1 MTAVAAPTMLHTDTS
16 ASARRDS
23 LRRRLRSGDSV
34 VLPGIYDA
42 LTAVLAENAGFG
54 ALYLTG
60 AGLSNSQLGAPDV
73 GLLSFDMIATQ
84 AMRICAA
91 TTVPLIVD
99 IDTGFG
105 GPTTVMHAVRTLETV
120 GVAGIQIEDQSMP
133 KRCGHFSGKSVIE
146 MGAMQAKIDAAGR
159 ARSDDDFLIIA
170 RTDAVAIH
178 GLEDGLRR
186 ARGYAE
192 AGADVL
198 FVEAPATAE
207 DVRRIP
213 VELPGIPLLINLV
226 PGGVTPDFSV
236 VEAAGMGYQLI
247 LHANL
252 VLRSV
257 MKAAADILGH
267 LHETGESASRG
278 ADFVTWEERQRVV
291 RLEEFD
297 AVEDAVMQRWE
308 TTGKNY
314 RG

>member
-1 MTAVAAPTMLHTDTS
+1 M
-16 ASARRDS
+16 
-23 LRRRLRSGDSV
+23 

-91 TTVPLIVD
+91 TTAPLIVD

-105 GPTTVMHAVRTLETV
+105 GPTTVMHAVRTLETI
-120 GVAGIQIEDQSMP
+120 GVAGIQLEDQSMP
-133 KRCGHFSGKSVIE
+133 KRCGHFSGKDVIE
-146 MGAMQAKIDAAGR
+146 MGAMQAKIDAATR

-170 RTDAVAIH
+170 RTDAVAVH

-198 FVEAPATAE
+198 FVEAPASAE

-213 VELPGIPLLINLV
+213 TALPGIPLLINVV

-236 VEAAGMGYQLI
+236 AEVAGMGYQLI

-257 MKAAADILGH
+257 MKATADILGH
-267 LHETGESASRG
+267 LHATGESASREG
-278 ADFVTWEERQRVV
+278 AFVTWEERQRVV
-291 RLEEFD
+291 RLAEFD
-297 AVEDAVMQRWE
+297 AVEDAVTQRWE
-308 TTGKNY
+308 TVRNHA

>member
-1 MTAVAAPTMLHTDTS
+1 MTRSSLPPVLHTDTS
-16 ASARRDS
+16 ASARRAA
-23 LRRRLRSGDSV
+23 LRQRVRNGDPV

-42 LTAVLAENAGFG
+42 LTAVLAENAGFD

-73 GLLSFDMIATQ
+73 GLLSFDMIVTQ

-91 TTVPLIVD
+91 TTVPLVVD

-105 GPTTVMHAVRTLETV
+105 GPTTVMHVVRTLEAI
-120 GVAGIQIEDQSMP
+120 GVAGIQLEDQSMP
-133 KRCGHFSGKSVIE
+133 KRCGHFGGKDVIG
-146 MGAMQAKIDAAGR
+146 MGVMQAKIDAATR
-159 ARSDDDFLIIA
+159 ARADDDFLVVA
-170 RTDAVAIH
+170 RTDAVAVH
-178 GLEDGLRR
+178 GIEDALRR

-198 FVEAPATAE
+198 FVEAPASAD
-207 DVRRIP
+207 DVRRVP
-213 VELPGIPLLINLV
+213 TALPGIPLLINVV

-236 VEAAGMGYQLI
+236 AELAGMGYQLI

-267 LHETGESASRG
+267 LHATGESASRG
-278 ADFVTWEERQRVV
+278 SDFVTWDERQRLV
-291 RLEEFD
+291 RLAEFD
-297 AVEDAVMQRWE
+297 AAENAVTKRWE
-308 TTGKNY
+308 TVGDHA
-314 RG
+314 R

>member
-1 MTAVAAPTMLHTDTS
+1 MTTVPPPPLLRVGTS
-16 ASARRDS
+16 VQARRAA
-23 LRRRLRSGDSV
+23 LRRQVAEGSTV

-42 LTAVLAENAGFG
+42 LTAVLAENAGFD

-91 TTVPLIVD
+91 TTSPLIVD

-105 GPTTVMHAVRTLETV
+105 GPASVMHAVRTLETV
-120 GVAGIQIEDQSMP
+120 GVAGVQIEDQLMP
-133 KRCGHFSGKSVIE
+133 KRCGHFSGKAVVS
-146 MGAMQAKIDAAGR
+146 MGAMQAKIDAAVR
-159 ARSDDDFLIIA
+159 ARSDQDFLIIA
-170 RTDAVAIH
+170 RTDAVAVN
-178 GLEDGLRR
+178 GLQDGLRR

-198 FVEAPATAE
+198 FVEAPATAS
-207 DVRRIP
+207 DVMQIP
-213 VELPGIPLLINLV
+213 GELPGVPLLINLV
-226 PGGVTPDFSV
+226 PGGVTPDFTV
-236 VEAAGMGYQLI
+236 GEVAGMGYQFV

-257 MKAAADILGH
+257 MTAAADILQH
-267 LHETGESASRG
+267 LRATGESSSRVG
-278 ADFVTWEERQRVV
+278 DFVSWEERQRVV
-291 RLEEFD
+291 RLDEFD
-297 AVEDAVMQRWE
+297 ALEDVVTQRWE
-308 TTGKNY
+308 TVEVDT

>member
-1 MTAVAAPTMLHTDTS
+1 M
-16 ASARRDS
+16 
-23 LRRRLRSGDSV
+23 

-91 TTVPLIVD
+91 TTAPLIVD

-105 GPTTVMHAVRTLETV
+105 GPTTVMHAVRTLETI
-120 GVAGIQIEDQSMP
+120 GVAGIQLEDQSMP
-133 KRCGHFSGKSVIE
+133 KRCGHFSGKDVIE
-146 MGAMQAKIDAAGR
+146 MGAMQAKIDAATR

-170 RTDAVAIH
+170 RTDAVAVH
-178 GLEDGLRR
+178 GLEDALRR

-198 FVEAPATAE
+198 FVEAPASVE

-213 VELPGIPLLINLV
+213 TALPGIPLLINVV

-236 VEAAGMGYQLI
+236 AEVAGMGYQLI

-257 MKAAADILGH
+257 MKATADILGH
-267 LHETGESASRG
+267 LHATGESASREG
-278 ADFVTWEERQRVV
+278 AFVTWEERQRVV
-291 RLEEFD
+291 RLAEFD
-297 AVEDAVMQRWE
+297 AVEDAVTQRWE
-308 TTGKNY
+308 TVRNHA

>member
-1 MTAVAAPTMLHTDTS
+1 MTASALPPVLHTDTS
-16 ASARRDS
+16 ASARRFA
-23 LRRRLRSGDSV
+23 LRQRLRSGDPV

-73 GLLSFDMIATQ
+73 GLLSFDMIVTQ

-91 TTVPLIVD
+91 TAVPLIVD

-105 GPTTVMHAVRTLETV
+105 GPTTVMHVVRTLETV
-120 GVAGIQIEDQSMP
+120 GATGIQIEDQSMP
-133 KRCGHFSGKSVIE
+133 KRCGHFSGKHVIE
-146 MGAMQAKIDAAGR
+146 MGAMQAKIDAATR

-170 RTDAVAIH
+170 RTDAVAVH
-178 GLEDGLRR
+178 GIEDALRR
-186 ARGYAE
+186 ARGYAD

-198 FVEAPATAE
+198 FVEAPAAAD

-213 VELPGIPLLINLV
+213 NELPGIPLLINLV
-226 PGGVTPDFSV
+226 PGGVTPDFTV
-236 VEAAGMGYQLI
+236 AEVAGMGYQLI

-257 MKAAADILGH
+257 MRAAGDILGH
-267 LHETGESASRG
+267 LYATGESASREH
-278 ADFVTWEERQRVV
+278 DFVTWAERQRLV

-297 AVEDAVMQRWE
+297 AAENAVTQRWE
-308 TTGKNY
+308 TVGNHA

>member
-1 MTAVAAPTMLHTDTS
+1 M
-16 ASARRDS
+16 
-23 LRRRLRSGDSV
+23 
-34 VLPGIYDA
+34 LPGIYDA
-42 LTAVLAENAGFG
+42 LTAVLAENAGFS

-73 GLLSFDMIATQ
+73 GLLSFDMIVMQ

-91 TTVPLIVD
+91 TSVPLVVD

-105 GPTTVMHAVRTLETV
+105 GPTTVMHAVRTLETI

-133 KRCGHFSGKSVIE
+133 KRCGHFGGKDVIG
-146 MGAMQAKIDAAGR
+146 MGSMQAKIDAATR

-170 RTDAVAIH
+170 RTDAVAVH
-178 GLEDGLRR
+178 GIEDALRR

-198 FVEAPATAE
+198 FVEAPASE
-207 DVRRIP
+207 DDVRRIP
-213 VELPGIPLLINLV
+213 TALPGIPLLINVV

-236 VEAAGMGYQLI
+236 DEVADMGYQLI

-257 MKAAADILGH
+257 MKAAADVLGH
-267 LHETGESASRG
+267 LHKTGESASREG
-278 ADFVTWEERQRVV
+278 DFVTWDERQRLV
-291 RLEEFD
+291 RLAEFD
-297 AVEDAVMQRWE
+297 AAEDAVTQRWE
-308 TTGKNY
+308 TVGNHA